1 MIRSISGWRDVAEA
15 ARESIFR
22 NRTASGS
29 RRGPHR
35 FADQMRACLESRGG
49 EVAARSRAVE
59 LGKQYLALDDEGR
72 EQFFKT
78 LGTFDVDAPVVE
90 AALSSLRGAR
100 DADERFAAAAEL
112 RGSLQS
118 PWVRLLTQFN
128 SIPGGVKFLVDM
140 RADLLRMLDR
150 DPVFRRIDADLAEIF
165 RSWFDIGFLELR
177 EITWDAPAA
186 FLERLARYEAVHEV
200 RNWLDLKYRLGG
212 DRRCFAFL
220 HPAMPDEP
228 LIFVEVALTTEL
240 SSDIAGLLDR
250 RARPLEGDPTVAIFY
265 SISNCQKGLRGI
277 SFGNALIKR
286 VADRLAGQF
295 RSLRTFATLS
305 PIPGFM
311 SWLQTRLHDDPEGI
325 GAALLQ
331 RGWYKEPQTADP
343 LRVPLL
349 RLCAHYLARV
359 KREDGKF
366 ARDSVANF
374 HLSNGARLE
383 RINWLADTS
392 PKGLRESA
400 GMMANYVYVLDQI
413 DDNHEAYMTEGKVA
427 TGSSVRDLLR
437 GQR

>member
-1 MIRSISGWRDVAEA
+1 
-15 ARESIFR
+15 
-22 NRTASGS
+22 
-29 RRGPHR
+29 
-35 FADQMRACLESRGG
+35 
-49 EVAARSRAVE
+49 
-59 LGKQYLALDDEGR
+59 
-72 EQFFKT
+72 
-78 LGTFDVDAPVVE
+78 
-90 AALSSLRGAR
+90 
-100 DADERFAAAAEL
+100 
-112 RGSLQS
+112 
-118 PWVRLLTQFN
+118 
-128 SIPGGVKFLVDM
+128 
-140 RADLLRMLDR
+140 
-150 DPVFRRIDADLAEIF
+150 
-165 RSWFDIGFLELR
+165 
-177 EITWDAPAA
+177 
-186 FLERLARYEAVHEV
+186 
-200 RNWLDLKYRLGG
+200 
-212 DRRCFAFL
+212 
-220 HPAMPDEP
+220 MPDEP
-228 LIFVEVALTTEL
+228 LIFVEVALTNEL

-311 SWLQTRLHDDPEGI
+311 SWLQTRLQDDPDGI

-331 RGWYKEPQTADP
+331 RGWYKEPQTADS
-343 LRVPLL
+343 LRVPLM

-359 KREDGKF
+359 KREDRKF
-366 ARDSVANF
+366 ARDPVANF

-400 GMMANYVYVLDQI
+400 GLMANYVYVLDHI

-427 TGSSVRDLLR
+427 TGASVRDLLR

>member
-1 MIRSISGWRDVAEA
+1 
-15 ARESIFR
+15 
-22 NRTASGS
+22 
-29 RRGPHR
+29 
-35 FADQMRACLESRGG
+35 MRACLEGRGG
-49 EVAARSRAVE
+49 EVAARSRAVA

-78 LGTFDVDAPVVE
+78 LGSFDVDEPLVE
-90 AALSSLRGAR
+90 ATLSSLRGAR

-112 RGSLQS
+112 RESLHA

-140 RADLLRMLDR
+140 RADLLRMVDR
-150 DPVFRRIDADLAEIF
+150 DPVFRRIDADLAEIL

-177 EITWDAPAA
+177 EITWEAPAA

-220 HPAMPDEP
+220 HPAMQDEP
-228 LIFVEVALTTEL
+228 LIFVEVALTSEL

-250 RARPLEGDPTVAIFY
+250 RARPLEGDPSVAIFY

-305 PIPGFM
+305 PIPGLM
-311 SWLQTRLHDDPEGI
+311 SWLQTRLENDPEGI
-325 GAALLQ
+325 GASLLQ
-331 RGWYKEPQTADP
+331 RGWYKEPQTADS
-343 LRVPLL
+343 LRVPLM

-359 KREDGKF
+359 KRRDGKF
-366 ARDSVANF
+366 ARDSVAHF

-400 GMMANYVYVLDQI
+400 WMMANYVYVLDQI

-427 TGSSVRDLLR
+427 TGGSVRDLLR